1 MTRAENTPPLILAVT
16 SEPPWPLDT
25 GGRLRT
31 FHLLRSLG
39 QGFRVRLV
47 TPVPRGGESLVEALG
62 ERGIEVVPVFTGP
75 RTLGREALRATAAA
89 ARGEPYVMYR
99 RHDRRSVRAAV
110 REQLRR
116 ERPDIFYLDHLD
128 SFLYRSLAPE
138 IPCALDL
145 HNVYSSLAERT
156 AEEQSSRWRRG
167 YLKREARLLA
177 RSEVRAV
184 RGADVVFAVSR
195 DDASVFEATGARGV
209 NVIPN
214 GVDCEKYQELPTGRR
229 GEAPVILFVGLMSWG
244 PNAAAAEHL
253 ARTILP
259 SVRSRVPDARLRILG
274 RDPAPAVVDLAQL
287 PGVEVTGAV
296 PDMIPHLRE
305 AHILAAPLQSGGG
318 TRLKIL
324 EAFAA
329 GLPVVST
336 PIGCEGLGAVDGAQ
350 LIVAEREDFADAI
363 AGLLNDEARGARLA
377 EAARR
382 LARERFDWSA
392 IGDSARAALGPL
404 IGVDR
409 RISNRNLAS
418 RV

>member
-1 MTRAENTPPLILAVT
+1 MTQAENAPPLILAVT

-31 FHLLRSLG
+31 FHLLRALG
-39 QGFRVRLV
+39 RGFRVRLV
-47 TPVPRGGESLVEALG
+47 TPVTKGGEPLVEALG
-62 ERGIEVVPVFTGP
+62 KQGIEVVPAPTAP
-75 RTLGREALRATAAA
+75 RTLGREALRAAAAA
-89 ARGEPYVMYR
+89 ARGEPYVLYR
-99 RHDRRSVRAAV
+99 RHDRRSVRVAV
-110 REQLRR
+110 RKELQR
-116 ERPDIFYLDHLD
+116 ERPSIFYLDHLD
-128 SFLYRSLAPE
+128 SFIYRRLAPG

-145 HNVYSSLAERT
+145 HNVYSSLVERT
-156 AEEQSSRWRRG
+156 AEEQSSRPRRI
-167 YLKREARLLA
+167 YLRREARLLA
-177 RSEVRAV
+177 RAEIRAV
-184 RGADVVFAVSR
+184 RDADAVFAVSQ
-195 DDASVFEATGARGV
+195 DDALVFEAAGARGPTI
-209 NVIPN
+209 IPN
-214 GVDCEKYQELPTGRR
+214 GVDCDKYQGLPTGRR

-259 SVRSRVPDARLRILG
+259 SVRARVPDARLRILG
-274 RDPAPAVVDLAQL
+274 RDPSPAVVDLSRL

-305 AHILAAPLQSGGG
+305 AHVLAAPLQSGGG

-336 PIGCEGLGAVDGAQ
+336 PIGCEGLGAVDGTH
-350 LIVAEREDFADAI
+350 LLVAEREDFANAI
-363 AGLLNDEARGARLA
+363 TSALNDEALGGRLA

-392 IGDSARAALGPL
+392 IGDRAVAALGSL
-404 IGVDR
+404 VEAER
-409 RISNRNLAS
+409 
-418 RV
+418 

>member
-1 MTRAENTPPLILAVT
+1 MTQAENTPPLILAVT

-47 TPVPRGGESLVEALG
+47 TPVLGGGAPVVEAL
-62 ERGIEVVPVFTGP
+62 EQHGIEVVPVSTGP
-75 RTLGREALRATAAA
+75 RTLWRESLCATAAA

-110 REQLRR
+110 RERIRR
-116 ERPDIFYLDHLD
+116 ERPSIFYLDHLD
-128 SFLYRSLAPE
+128 SFLYRSLGPG

-145 HNVYSSLAERT
+145 HNVYSSLVERT
-156 AEEQSSRWRRG
+156 AEEQSSAWRRR

-177 RSEVRAV
+177 RAEARAV
-184 RGADVVFAVSR
+184 RSADVVFAVSR
-195 DDASVFEATGARGV
+195 DDARVFEAAGARGV

-214 GVDCEKYQELPTGRR
+214 GVDCGKYQELPTERR

-259 SVRSRVPDARLRILG
+259 LVRARVPGARLRILG
-274 RDPAPAVVDLAQL
+274 RDPAAAVVDLAQL

-336 PIGCEGLGAVDGAQ
+336 PIGCEGLGAVAGTH
-350 LIVAEREDFADAI
+350 LIIAERADFADAI
-363 AGLLNDEARGARLA
+363 ASLLQDETRRIRLA

-382 LARERFDWSA
+382 LARERFDWSP
-392 IGDSARAALGPL
+392 IGDSARAALEPL
-404 IGVDR
+404 VQAGR
-409 RISNRNLAS
+409 
-418 RV
+418 